1 MSHIHISLVGK
12 ETSPVYSVIRFL
24 NPDTVYLI
32 CSNETNT
39 QGHTILS
46 ELKGTLDDVHIEM
59 LNPID
64 LVVIHKGIASLH
76 SRFSDDDYITL
87 NITGGTKLWA
97 LAFYKKYCD
106 RPDTQIFILNQ
117 NNSLWNLLTD
127 TSTNL
132 QGLDLD
138 TIISLYGNN
147 TTTFTNFSNYT
158 DADDKVMRKI
168 EEIRHLNRNAFLK
181 LAAALDEAKKRS
193 FRDNTNDI
201 FSDDSGNSIMWSKPD
216 KAVVSILA

>member
-1 MSHIHISLVGK
+1 M
-12 ETSPVYSVIRFL
+12 
-24 NPDTVYLI
+24 
-32 CSNETNT
+32 
-39 QGHTILS
+39 
-46 ELKGTLDDVHIEM
+46 
-59 LNPID
+59 
-64 LVVIHKGIASLH
+64 
-76 SRFSDDDYITL
+76 
-87 NITGGTKLWA
+87 
-97 LAFYKKYCD
+97 
-106 RPDTQIFILNQ
+106 
-117 NNSLWNLLTD
+117 LTD